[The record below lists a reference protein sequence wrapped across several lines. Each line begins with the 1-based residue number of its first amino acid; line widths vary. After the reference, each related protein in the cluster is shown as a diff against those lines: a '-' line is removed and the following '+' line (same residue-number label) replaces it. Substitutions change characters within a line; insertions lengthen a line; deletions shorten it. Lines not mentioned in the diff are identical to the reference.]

1 MDTTSKVKHIATSH
15 RLVQRAQV
23 IKQSKIRDTKSKV
36 CKTTK
41 LNAIQISKI
50 IKNV

>member
-36 CKTTK
+36 CKTK